1 MQIEVIS
8 MPWWGYILFALAVV
22 LAIKGFLAFVGVET
36 RWVTRKTDK
45 TAEDLYPD
53 YADSLR
59 KQHRYAREHGGEW
72 RNQAD
77 GPGPSQGASS

>member
-1 MQIEVIS
+1 

-22 LAIKGFLAFVGVET
+22 LAIKGFLALVGVET
-36 RWVTRKTDK
+36 RWVTRKTSR

-59 KQHRYAREHGGEW
+59 KQHRYAREHAGER
-72 RNQAD
+72 RNQDD
-77 GPGPSQGASS
+77 GPGPAQGASS